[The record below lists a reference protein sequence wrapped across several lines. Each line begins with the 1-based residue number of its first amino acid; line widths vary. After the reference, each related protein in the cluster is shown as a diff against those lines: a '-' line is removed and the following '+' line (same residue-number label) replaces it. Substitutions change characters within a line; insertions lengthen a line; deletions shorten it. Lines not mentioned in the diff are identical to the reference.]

1 MGDFVDGTALG
12 EALLAVLAGGRAGG
26 QLGCGKLRTVQ
37 RWAARRGCCGR
48 RRRAR
53 IMARWVA
60 EGEGGRSRQPC
71 RRLFQRADDAP
82 ESSARAAASAPP
94 SLPPAA
100 SARPQP
106 TVCPRRARPT
116 TLPDCVSHA
125 RCQRARIATHH
136 ARCCV
141 GHPRP
146 TALHRASRR
155 LDRPALSHAETRM
168 ALARRAS
175 CEKPGSVTVGSL
187 LPYILQP
194 PAGSLLFPC
203 LLQIHFQVHPLPFS
217 SLRAPSRVAVF
228 PCQYC
233 FRFSCAFLSLA
244 HARLASLP

>member
-1 MGDFVDGTALG
+1 
-12 EALLAVLAGGRAGG
+12 
-26 QLGCGKLRTVQ
+26 
-37 RWAARRGCCGR
+37 
-48 RRRAR
+48 
-53 IMARWVA
+53 MARWVA
-60 EGEGGRSRQPC
+60 EGEGGRSKQPC

-100 SARPQP
+100 SARRQP

-203 LLQIHFQVHPLPFS
+203 LLQIHLQVHPLPFS
-217 SLRAPSRVAVF
+217 
-228 PCQYC
+228 
-233 FRFSCAFLSLA
+233 FSTRPVTCGRLSLPVLFPFLLRVSLSQRPPLPRLRLTGVLTLEW
-244 HARLASLP
+244 ARRNSPPSASCPSQYQQLPPSPSP